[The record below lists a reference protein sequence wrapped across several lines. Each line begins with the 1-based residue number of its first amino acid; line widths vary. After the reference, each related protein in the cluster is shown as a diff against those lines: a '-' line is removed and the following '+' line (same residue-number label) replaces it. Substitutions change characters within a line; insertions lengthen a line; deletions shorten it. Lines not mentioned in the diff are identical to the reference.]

1 MKIAHLIWGLDVGGA
16 ETMLVDIANE
26 QALSAEVAIVV
37 GNAAID
43 STVFATLSSKV
54 VTNLVRRPPGSRNPW
69 HLLKL
74 IHMLRKFSPDIVHAH
89 QASFSKIARTLS
101 APMVLT
107 VHETNVRLE
116 SIERYAAIYG
126 ISEAVRND
134 LLARH
139 SICSPTVIH
148 NGICFSKIPQ
158 KTSYGRFPFRIV
170 QVGLLSHDKKGQDIL
185 LRALQH
191 VSGEMGDGQVL
202 IDFIGAGTSREY
214 LRNLAEQLGVAKW
227 CRFLGQQPRSVIYDQ
242 LRTYDLLVQPSRYE
256 GFGLTIVEAMAAR
269 VPVLVSD
276 IEGPMEVIDHGNYG
290 YFFWTGDHVDC
301 GDKIALIMKDSQRDG
316 VQEFLQGIAE
326 YARRRF
332 DVATTAKSYLDE
344 YKKVILRSTPA

>member
-26 QALSAEVAIVV
+26 QASSAEVAIMV

-43 STVFATLSSKV
+43 GSVFDSLSSKV
-54 VTNLVRRPPGSRNPW
+54 VTSLVRRPPGSWNPW

-74 IHMLRKFSPDIVHAH
+74 IHMLRKFSPDIIHAH
-89 QASFSKIARTLS
+89 HASFAKIARALS

-107 VHETNVRLE
+107 VHATNLRLE
-116 SIERYAAIYG
+116 SSERYAAIYG

-134 LLARH
+134 LMARH
-139 SICSPTVIH
+139 SIRSPMVIH

-158 KTSYGRFPFRIV
+158 KTSYGQFPFRIV
-170 QVGLLSHDKKGQDIL
+170 QVGLLHHDKKGQDIL
-185 LRALQH
+185 LRALKH
-191 VSGEMGDGQVL
+191 VSGEMGDGKVL

-214 LRNLAEQLGVAKW
+214 LCNLAEQLGIAKW
-227 CRFLGQQPRSVIYDQ
+227 CRFLGRQARSVIYDQ

-290 YFFWTGDHVDC
+290 YYFRAGDHVDC
-301 GDKIALIMKDSQRDG
+301 GEKIAVVIKDSQRDSIQG
-316 VQEFLQGIAE
+316 HLQGVAE

-332 DVATTAKSYLDE
+332 DVATTARNYLDE
-344 YKKVILRSTPA
+344 YKNVILRATPA